1 MKLNKTKKKII
12 KCPECGL
19 PIHIEIDQSGYIDL
33 GITYHWVPRNKGE
46 K

>member
-1 MKLNKTKKKII
+1 MKLDKTIKKTI

-19 PIHIEIDQSGYIDL
+19 PIHIEIHQSGYIDVV
-33 GITYHWVPRNKGE
+33 ITHHWVPRNQE